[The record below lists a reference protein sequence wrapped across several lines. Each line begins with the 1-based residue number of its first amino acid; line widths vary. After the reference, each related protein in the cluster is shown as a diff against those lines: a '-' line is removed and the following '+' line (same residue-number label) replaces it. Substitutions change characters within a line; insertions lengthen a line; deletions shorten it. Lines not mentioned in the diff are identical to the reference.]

1 MAGTT
6 VWTAGQVL
14 SAASLNGNFD
24 KLPYAYAAGTGAT
37 TTGAL
42 GTADG
47 TTVTINI
54 TYPASRFTVAP
65 IVQAWTTNNRY
76 TVSIGTNT
84 AGSAVA
90 TVRNVSAASGTDA
103 TLYWTAVQ
111 MTSGTAAG

>member
-14 SAASLNGNFD
+14 SAAALNGNFD
-24 KLPYAYAAGTGAT
+24 KLPYAYAAGTGVT

-42 GTADG
+42 AADA
-47 TTVTINI
+47 TTTINI
-54 TYPASRFTVAP
+54 NYPSSRFAVAP

-90 TVRNVSAASGTDA
+90 TVRNVSASSGTDA